1 MYVAATIWCWTDP
14 FNSLFPSLTVEAAS
28 ANGRS
33 EGSLCWTVY
42 EASEIE
48 STGFGQICGRRAVS
62 LAHIGIVVG
71 RRKDEWER
79 GKGEEGEGGERGG

>member
-1 MYVAATIWCWTDP
+1 MLPP
-14 FNSLFPSLTVEAAS
+14 FGVGLIHLTHCSPSLTVEAAS
-28 ANGRS
+28 GNGRRS

-62 LAHIGIVVG
+62 LAHIGTVVG
-71 RRKDEWER
+71 IWE
-79 GKGEEGEGGERGG
+79 EER